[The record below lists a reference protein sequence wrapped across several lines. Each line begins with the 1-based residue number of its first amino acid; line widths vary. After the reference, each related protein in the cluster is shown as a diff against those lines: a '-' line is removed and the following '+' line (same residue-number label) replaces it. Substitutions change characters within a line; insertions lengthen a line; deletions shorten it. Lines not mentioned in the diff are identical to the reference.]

1 MRIAVVFN
9 KPGIDAGPDE
19 LDILDEVGL
28 IEKCLKTL
36 GHESF
41 RLPVTLDL
49 SATFKALK
57 SEKPDLIFNLAE
69 SIENHGA
76 LVYLV
81 PALLDVIGIPYTGT
95 PTEPMFI
102 SAGKHLTK
110 QILEQKGIPVP
121 GTFAPSE
128 ATNLKP
134 GKYIIKPRWEEGSL
148 GLDEESVF
156 EIPGLEVQK
165 FTVFPESKYFIEPFI
180 EGREFNVSILATEN
194 EPQVLAVA
202 EILFVDFPENKPQIL
217 GFRAKWNEDS
227 FEYTHTVRTYDLGVN
242 AEKIRTQ
249 LADLSLKC
257 WKALGLRGYGR
268 VDFRMDKAGNP
279 MILEVNSN
287 PCISPGSGFF
297 AACEYAGIT
306 FEQAVERII
315 NDALKSCDSM

>member
-1 MRIAVVFN
+1 MRIAVLFN
-9 KPGIDAGPDE
+9 KPGVDAGPDE
-19 LDILDEVGL
+19 LDILDEVEL
-28 IEKCLKTL
+28 VEKFLKTL
-36 GHESF
+36 GHDSF

-49 SATFKALK
+49 SAAFNTIK

-121 GTFAPSE
+121 GTFLPSE
-128 ATNLKP
+128 AKSLKP
-134 GKYIIKPRWEEGSL
+134 GKYIIKPKWEEGSL

-156 EIPGLEVQK
+156 DVPGSEVEK
-165 FTVFPESKYFIEPFI
+165 FTDFPDDKYFIEPFI
-180 EGREFNVSILATEN
+180 DGREFNVSMLATEHGT
-194 EPQVLAVA
+194 QVLAVA
-202 EILFVDFPENKPQIL
+202 EILFEDFPEGKPQIL
-217 GFRAKWNEDS
+217 GFRAKWNEES
-227 FEYTHTVRTYDLGVN
+227 FEYTHTVRTYDLGEN
-242 AEKIRTQ
+242 GNHIREQ

-257 WKALGLRGYGR
+257 WKVLGLRGYGR

-297 AACEYAGIT
+297 AACEFAGIS

-315 NDALKSCDSM
+315 NDALKP

>member
-1 MRIAVVFN
+1 MRIAVLFN
-9 KPGIDAGPDE
+9 KPGVDAGPDE
-19 LDILDEVGL
+19 LDILDEVEL

-36 GHESF
+36 GHDSF

-49 SATFKALK
+49 SAAFNTLK

-121 GTFAPSE
+121 GTFLPSE
-128 ATNLKP
+128 AKSLKA
-134 GKYIIKPRWEEGSL
+134 GKYIIKPKWEEGSL

-156 EIPGLEVQK
+156 DVPGSDVDR
-165 FTVFPESKYFIEPFI
+165 FISFPEGKYFIEPFI
-180 EGREFNVSILATEN
+180 DGREFNVSMLAADDGT
-194 EPQVLAVA
+194 QVLAVA
-202 EILFVDFPENKPQIL
+202 EILFEDFPEGKPQIL
-217 GFRAKWNEDS
+217 GFRAKWNEES
-227 FEYTHTVRTYDLGVN
+227 FEYTHTIRTYDLGEN
-242 AEKIRTQ
+242 GNHIREQ

-297 AACEYAGIT
+297 AACEYAGIS

-315 NDALKSCDSM
+315 NDALKP

>member
-1 MRIAVVFN
+1 MKIAVLYN

-19 LDILDEVGL
+19 LDILDEVEL

-36 GHESF
+36 NHESF

-49 SATFKALK
+49 SAAFNTLKA
-57 SEKPDLIFNLAE
+57 EKPDLIFNLAE
-69 SIENHGA
+69 SLENHGA

-110 QILEQKGIPVP
+110 QILAEKGIPVP
-121 GTFAPSE
+121 GTFAPSLAE
-128 ATNLKP
+128 LLKP

-156 EIPGLEVQK
+156 DVPGTEAAK
-165 FTVFPESKYFIEPFI
+165 FTNYPEGKFFIEPFI
-180 EGREFNVSILATEN
+180 EGREFNVSMLATDD

-227 FEYTHTVRTYDLGVN
+227 FEYTHTVRTYDLGEN
-242 AEKIRTQ
+242 AGKIRKE
-249 LADLSLKC
+249 LADLSVRC

-315 NDALKSCDSM
+315 KDALK